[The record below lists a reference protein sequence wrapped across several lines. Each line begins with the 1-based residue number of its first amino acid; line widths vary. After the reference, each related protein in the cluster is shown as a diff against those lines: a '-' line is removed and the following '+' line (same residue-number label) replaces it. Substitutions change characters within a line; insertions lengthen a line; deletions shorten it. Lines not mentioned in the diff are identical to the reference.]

1 MYLRDMLLGLKRLQ
15 GSNIQ
20 LDMHHYLYQGTDP
33 SIVFNELHY
42 KQFQADMVE
51 QAFQLELF
59 LSSNSSIHLYI
70 QDKSLLL
77 QLNRNLYYKSLDKSM
92 QVQHMNSQ
100 RDITYKLQVLIH
112 QSSNLQDSLLGLMNL
127 LDNIYQVHN

>member
-1 MYLRDMLLGLKRLQ
+1 
-15 GSNIQ
+15 
-20 LDMHHYLYQGTDP
+20 MHHCLYQGTDP

-42 KQFQADMVE
+42 KQFQVDMVR

-92 QVQHMNSQ
+92 QVQHMNNQ
-100 RDITYKLQVLIH
+100 QDITYKLLVLIH
-112 QSSNLQDSLLGLMNL
+112 LSSSQQGS
-127 LDNIYQVHN
+127 